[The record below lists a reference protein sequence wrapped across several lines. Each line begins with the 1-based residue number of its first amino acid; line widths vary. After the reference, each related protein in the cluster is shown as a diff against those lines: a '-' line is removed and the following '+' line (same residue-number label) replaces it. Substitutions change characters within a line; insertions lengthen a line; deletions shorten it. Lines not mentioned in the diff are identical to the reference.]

1 MLEIDL
7 SGKTA
12 LVTGAGQG
20 LGACTASLLARA
32 GANVVVNYFDDPAGV
47 NRERAEKTAASIG
60 PQAVVVDADVR
71 DKRAVAAMFD
81 RCLARF
87 GRLDIVV
94 CNAGIIRD
102 RTIKKLDP
110 QDWQAVIDTNLTGTF
125 FTCQEAAARIADRGR
140 IVTLSSI
147 SAVMG
152 FFGQTNYAASKA
164 GVIGLTKSLSRELAR
179 RAVTVNAVA
188 PGVVLTE
195 MGLSIPEEAR
205 AQMLGSIPLGRFA
218 EPEEIAKVVL
228 FLCSDLASYVT
239 GQVIQVNGGWIG

>member
-7 SGKTA
+7 TGKAA

-20 LGACTASLLARA
+20 LGASTASLLARA
-32 GANVVVNYFDDPAGV
+32 GARVAVNYFDDPGGT
-47 NRERAEKTAASIG
+47 NRQRAEQTVRDIG
-60 PQAVVVDADVR
+60 PRALAVAGDVR
-71 DKRAVAAMFD
+71 DRRAVAAMFD
-81 RCLARF
+81 RCLEQF

-102 RTIKKLDP
+102 KTIRKMDE
-110 QDWQAVIDTNLTGTF
+110 QEWQAVLDTNLTGTF
-125 FTCQEAAARIADRGR
+125 HTCQEAAARISDHGH

-147 SAVMG
+147 SALMG

-195 MGLSIPEEAR
+195 MGRSIPEEAR
-205 AQMLGSIPLGRFA
+205 AQMLGSIPMGRFG

-239 GQVIQVNGGWIG
+239 GQVISVNGGWIG

>member
-1 MLEIDL
+1 MVEIDL

-20 LGACTASLLARA
+20 LGASTASLLARA
-32 GANVVVNYFDDPAGV
+32 GADVVVNYFDDPAGV
-47 NRERAEKTAASIG
+47 NGERAKKTVASIG
-60 PQAVVVDADVR
+60 VQAVAIGADVR
-71 DKRAVAAMFD
+71 DKRAVATMFD
-81 RCLARF
+81 RCLERF

-94 CNAGIIRD
+94 CNAGIIKD
-102 RTIKKLDP
+102 KTIKKMEV
-110 QDWQAVIDTNLTGTF
+110 QEWQAVLDTNLTGTF
-125 FTCQEAAARIADRGR
+125 FTCQEAAARIADHGH
-140 IVTLSSI
+140 IVNLSSI
-147 SAVMG
+147 SAVLG

-179 RAVTVNAVA
+179 RGVTVNAVA

-205 AQMLGSIPLGRFA
+205 AQMLGSIPMGRFGT
-218 EPEEIAKVVL
+218 PEEIAQVVL